1 MNAQEITK
9 AIGAHGLWKS
19 RVQLVIDT
27 GKTDTPPEKIQDDA
41 LCDFGK
47 WLNGLPPAEQTSEHY
62 KKVRNLHTLF
72 HREAANVVRMALK
85 QQKTVAMEAMGL
97 HGSYTRASGD
107 LTRAMMEWQKALK

>member
-19 RVQLVIDT
+19 RVQVIIDT
-27 GKTDTPPEKIQDDA
+27 GKSETPPEKIQDDG

-47 WLNGLPPAEQTSEHY
+47 WLKSLPAAEQNCEHY

-72 HREAANVVRMALK
+72 HREAASVVRTALK
-85 QQKTVAMEAMGL
+85 QQKAVALEAMGL